1 MALPRGR
8 AAQLGGA
15 QVSNNNKARPRAP
28 AQTLCQRRAG
38 AGGRAVGDG
47 AAGLWLMVG
56 HSLSG
61 LWHVCDAPGL
71 VQEGVSCQTYNPQ
84 RLETPG

>member
-15 QVSNNNKARPRAP
+15 QVSNNNTKPKAL

-38 AGGRAVGDG
+38 AGQRAVGDG
-47 AAGLWLMVG
+47 AAGLWLMDG
-56 HSLSG
+56 HSLIG
-61 LWHVCDAPGL
+61 LWHVCDALGPGQRGCQL
-71 VQEGVSCQTYNPQ
+71 PDVQSPAT
-84 RLETPG
+84 

>member
-15 QVSNNNKARPRAP
+15 QVSNNNNTKPRAP

-38 AGGRAVGDG
+38 AGQRAVGDG
-47 AAGLWLMVG
+47 AAGLWLMDG